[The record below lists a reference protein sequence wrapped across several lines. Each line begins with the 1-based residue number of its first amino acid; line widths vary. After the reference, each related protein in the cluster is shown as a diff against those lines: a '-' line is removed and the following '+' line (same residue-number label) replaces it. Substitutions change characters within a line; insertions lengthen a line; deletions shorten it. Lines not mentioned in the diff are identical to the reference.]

1 MISSEIYLQSD
12 KRGNCLIEIQVGSL
26 LTLHRGGSGI
36 LERRGGVG
44 ISGAYAISSVPL
56 LIIANQNSWEYFT
69 ERWKE
74 ANPT

>member
-44 ISGAYAISSVPL
+44 I
-56 LIIANQNSWEYFT
+56 
-69 ERWKE
+69 
-74 ANPT
+74 